1 MASSIPS
8 TSARY
13 QTYEARLPLH
23 SNPSSRALLET
34 VIRKRS
40 NLSVSVDVTTKRELL
55 EIVEA
60 VGEFVVCVKVRR
72 LSAGS
77 QLARASRGR
86 RARAGRTLDTG
97 GTATDDQPLT
107 ARQTHCDIVN
117 DWDQDLVDQLTALSK
132 KLDFQIFEDRKFAD
146 IGAYGAL
153 AALGRGLDRRLTVS
167 LLLF

>member
-1 MASSIPS
+1 MSAPIPS

-40 NLSVSVDVTTKRELL
+40 NLSVSVDVTTKKELL

-72 LSAGS
+72 RL
-77 QLARASRGR
+77 
-86 RARAGRTLDTG
+86 
-97 GTATDDQPLT
+97 
-107 ARQTHCDIVN
+107 RQRQH
-117 DWDQDLVDQLTALSK
+117 
-132 KLDFQIFEDRKFAD
+132 
-146 IGAYGAL
+146 
-153 AALGRGLDRRLTVS
+153 
-167 LLLF
+167 